1 MIRRY
6 CRIYLLFL
14 RTCLVRELQFRVNFA
29 MQVAVAL
36 MWVSY
41 YVLTIKVIYHNTAS
55 VAGWREGDMMVLTG
69 SYILVRGVLCT
80 VFWDNWHEFPQ
91 QVATGKFDI
100 ALTKPVDTQFMA
112 YCRYINWSEMSRI
125 FGSLAL
131 LVYGFRQTGAA
142 LTPARVGMYLVALA
156 CSFGIMLAMYS
167 LVVTSAFWLIRVQ
180 HLTVAVD
187 NTMTFAKYPDG
198 IYQGGLR
205 VLVTVILPFAFLAA
219 VPARALTGRLAW
231 EQLALGL
238 LLAAV
243 LLTLSRLYW
252 QRAVANYSSAGG

>member
-6 CRIYLLFL
+6 LRIYGLFL
-14 RTCLVRELQFRVNFA
+14 RTCLVRELQFRANFA

-36 MWVSY
+36 LWVSY
-41 YVLTIKVIYHNTAS
+41 YVLTIKVIYHNTTS
-55 VAGWREGDMMVLTG
+55 VAGWSEGDMLVLTG

-91 QVATGKFDI
+91 QVAKGTFDI
-100 ALTKPVDTQFMA
+100 ALTKPIDTQFMA
-112 YCRYINWSEMSRI
+112 YCRYVNWSEVSRI
-125 FGSLAL
+125 FGSLAVL
-131 LVYGFRQTGAA
+131 GYGFQRTGAA
-142 LTPARVGMYLVALA
+142 LAWGRVGMYMLALA
-156 CSFGIMLAMYS
+156 CSFAIMLAMYS
-167 LVVTSAFWLIRVQ
+167 LVVTSAFWLIRVS

-187 NTMTFAKYPDG
+187 NTMTFAKYPDS

-231 EQLALGL
+231 EELVLGMVLAV
-238 LLAAV
+238 V

-252 QRAVANYSSAGG
+252 RRAVANYSSAGG